1 MVASQL
7 SVKPRTGQTPSQATI
22 SKLKSAMSDPSR
34 TKYGVS
40 IAERPAKSPE
50 EILQVYKQKQYGY
63 YDPQDSF
70 DEQNKKIQY
79 QLSQPTNSSNFTNLK
94 IQQIEGGIGRNRS
107 DLQNNL
113 DRARVMELMT
123 EEREA
128 SAVAHMQGV
137 VARLQNGEIVA
148 PVYFQ
153 NNIIQAQLGVIS
165 SQQFLTVYQSYVKNG
180 TIHKPIIVEK
190 PVPVEIPTP
199 TPTAPAITSSISL
212 DKSWS
217 NYAILGIGVVIFLII
232 LRRRA

>member
-1 MVASQL
+1 LVASQL

-50 EILQVYKQKQYGY
+50 EILQVYKQKQFGY

-79 QLSQPTNSSNFTNLK
+79 QLSRVTNSSNFTNVRVERLR
-94 IQQIEGGIGRNRS
+94 GSIGRNNS
-107 DLQNNL
+107 DARNNEL
-113 DRARVMELMT
+113 RALVL
-123 EEREA
+123 EERQKERET

-137 VARLQNGEIVA
+137 LARLQNGEIVA

-153 NNIIQAQLGVIS
+153 NNIIQAQTGVIT

-190 PVPVEIPTP
+190 PIPVEIPSTP
-199 TPTAPAITSSISL
+199 TPEPEPTPPAVTSSFPIIPIIII
-212 DKSWS
+212 
-217 NYAILGIGVVIFLII
+217 AVIVGFFL